1 MRRYV
6 YPVEASGGRQRTARR
21 SSVNQGE
28 CHAQGWPSPR
38 TPRTSASAN
47 SADQSHHRPEP
58 ASLFISLRAN
68 VARARV
74 RCRLRLE
81 TSRMPYGTMQISP
94 EQGQLMGLLV
104 RLVGARRALE
114 IGTFTGYSAL
124 AFALALPPDGT
135 LICCDISEG
144 WTQTAQRY
152 WREAGVA
159 NRIELRLAPST
170 MMRLRAPMFSGH

>member
-1 MRRYV
+1 MRKVGHR
-6 YPVEASGGRQRTARR
+6 PARR
-21 SSVNQGE
+21 EPVPQPTRPTNRTIGLNQRLYSYLCE
-28 CHAQGWPSPR
+28 QTLR
-38 TPRTSASAN
+38 E
-47 SADQSHHRPEP
+47 PE
-58 ASLFISLRAN
+58 L
-68 VARARV
+68 

-81 TSRMPYGTMQISP
+81 TSRMPHGTMQISP

-124 AFALALPPDGT
+124 AVALALPPDGT

-152 WREAGVA
+152 WREARVA